1 MYNFRENGTVSV
13 IMKLNTNTFLISL
26 LALLLS
32 VTTLPCL
39 AGGFG
44 IFASHMDT
52 SDLDNSVG
60 FGGRLQVDLSKQ
72 ALLDISVAYHDGL
85 DDMIGDEE
93 VQLELLPAEIGLLF
107 KIGVAD
113 EKIFPYIGAG
123 AGYYRLDLDDGDPLT
138 DDDNGGLDD
147 EVGWYGMLGLDFRLT
162 PAFGLFVEG
171 RYREI
176 EGTLEGNRFNRLDD
190 DELDLDLGGI
200 TINTGL
206 QFNW

>member
-1 MYNFRENGTVSV
+1 
-13 IMKLNTNTFLISL
+13 MKPTTNTFLVSL
-26 LALLLS
+26 IALLLS
-32 VTTLPCL
+32 FTTLPCL

-85 DDMIGDEE
+85 DDTIAGEDVE
-93 VQLELLPAEIGLLF
+93 LELLPAEIGLLF

-138 DDDNGGLDD
+138 DNDSSLDD
-147 EVGWYGMLGLDFRLT
+147 EVGWYGMLGLDFRIT
-162 PAFGLFVEG
+162 PAFGLFLEG

-176 EGTLEGNRFNRLDD
+176 EGTLEGNRFNRLDE